1 MSNPLGREH
10 SQHKRP
16 HRRSSHGFREQVRY
30 DPSRDGSFDTCECA
44 LNESGGDDGC
54 YVGSESLREEED
66 HDPAITFSE
75 SGQSFALTAAAAG
88 DKRIVTH
95 RKVKIASI
103 GLRPNVSETGAN
115 TRGPIP
121 SMAK

>member
-1 MSNPLGREH
+1 
-10 SQHKRP
+10 
-16 HRRSSHGFREQVRY
+16 
-30 DPSRDGSFDTCECA
+30 
-44 LNESGGDDGC
+44 
-54 YVGSESLREEED
+54 LREEED
-66 HDPAITFSE
+66 HDPAITISE